1 MNRKSQA
8 RLLEEAVSLLVTH
21 YGSKKVRAA
30 VAKVA
35 PEGDAKQETQRRTRP
50 IEKTSTRPCI
60 RSGLEDLK
68 NIDPERY
75 RLLDEFLTSVRDRR
89 ILPDSEDLRQFAQ
102 FAGLKE
108 LKGRSRRDMIPK
120 VVVFLMELPNEKL
133 ADALKHAE
141 RISEATRRNA
151 YSVLTDKLLRDT

>member
-21 YGSKKVRAA
+21 YGPKKVRAA
-30 VAKVA
+30 VAKVV
-35 PEGDAKQETQRRTRP
+35 PEDDAKEETHHGTVSV
-50 IEKTSTRPCI
+50 EKPPPLPSM
-60 RSGLEDLK
+60 RSRLEDLK
-68 NIDPERY
+68 SIDPERY
-75 RLLDEFLTSVRDRR
+75 RLLEEFLTDVRERR

-108 LKGRSRRDMIPK
+108 LRGRSRRDMIPK
-120 VVVFLMELPNEKL
+120 VVVFLMELPNEKF
-133 ADALKHAE
+133 ADAVKHAE
-141 RISEATRRNA
+141 RISEATRRKA